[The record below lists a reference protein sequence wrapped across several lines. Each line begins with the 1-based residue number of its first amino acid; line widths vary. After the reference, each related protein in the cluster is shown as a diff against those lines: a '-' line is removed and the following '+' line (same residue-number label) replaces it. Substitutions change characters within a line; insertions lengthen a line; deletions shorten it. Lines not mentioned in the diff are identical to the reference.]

1 MLVLVF
7 ISIAVCKWKMS
18 KLLGFSMFVLY
29 AIFVAMSLMLTDGTV
44 ISCPF

>member
-7 ISIAVCKWKMS
+7 ISIAVCNWKMS

-29 AIFVAMSLMLTDGTV
+29 GIFLALSLMLTDGSI